1 MTWSEERV
9 RRARNAVAKGKAPS
23 ERGVT
28 PAPRRSARR
37 PEAHGA
43 GPGAGGGEQ
52 AGRTGGAGQRL
63 HAARGRRGGSAHRTR
78 LCKQQG
84 ERCAQHGRRHSPGRG
99 ETLTS
104 PSQEVSGGG
113 GQWWVRE
120 ISVLW
125 AQLPCQRKTGPKT
138 KPVDLKCVEGFTA
151 FNGSAPPIRGTPTRT
166 QSPSHTGA
174 SALPLP
180 VASLRLHAAPA
191 PRGAGSEQTAKAAP
205 RPASQL
211 GAPVCSP
218 RPTLPPPRHPRPR
231 PHSRPGT
238 QRPPGAPWAPA
249 VCSHCPVSQLSVTV
263 GPPPRPPG
271 PWLQRQRPTGV
282 APGCPQAVPAHR
294 EVTPCRREGAVW
306 APSSPLV
313 LLAPVL
319 IPAVA
324 GTPSQVLG
332 VTEMDET
339 PPSPQQRPWQARGTA
354 GGR

>member
-205 RPASQL
+205 PPSLPARSPRLLPTAHPPPAPAPQAPPALQARDTAATGRPLGPCSVFSLSCVPVIGHCRATAPSPRALASAAATDRGGPGLSPGCPRAQGSHSLQTRRSSL
-211 GAPVCSP
+211 GA
-218 RPTLPPPRHPRPR
+218 
-231 PHSRPGT
+231 
-238 QRPPGAPWAPA
+238 
-249 VCSHCPVSQLSVTV
+249 QLSA
-263 GPPPRPPG
+263 RPPG
-271 PWLQRQRPTGV
+271 PGPDTCGGGD
-282 APGCPQAVPAHR
+282 AKPG
-294 EVTPCRREGAVW
+294 
-306 APSSPLV
+306 
-313 LLAPVL
+313 
-319 IPAVA
+319 A
-324 GTPSQVLG
+324 GSDRDG
-332 VTEMDET
+332 
-339 PPSPQQRPWQARGTA
+339 
-354 GGR
+354 